1 MHKILKTGVLFFLAA
16 IVVMVYL
23 SAFTVKQSQAALVLR
38 LGRLNTEQGSDRAKV
53 YGPGLHFKWP
63 LISESRP
70 FDMRIQNLDVAS
82 SRILTQEQKYVLVD
96 YYAKWRISDL
106 SSYYKRTGGRASQA
120 RLLIQQKINAL
131 LREAFGS
138 RTIQQVISGEREEV
152 MNLLIQGV
160 KQTAQGLGLEV
171 VDVRI
176 KRIDLPEAVTES
188 VYERMRAQRE
198 QVATEYRS
206 NGQAQAEKIQAKADK
221 QVAISLA
228 NAKADSVK
236 LRAEGD
242 QEAADIYAKAF
253 SKHPDFYS
261 FYKSLE
267 TYRETLSRSG
277 TVLVLDP
284 KSSFFKYF
292 QPK

>member
-1 MHKILKTGVLFFLAA
+1 MHKILKTGTLVLVGICVFIL
-16 IVVMVYL
+16 YL
-23 SAFTVKQSQAALVLR
+23 SAFTVKQSQASLVLR
-38 LGRLNTEQGSDRAKV
+38 LGRLNTEQGSDRAKI

-63 LISESRP
+63 LISESRS

-96 YYAKWRISDL
+96 YYAKWKISDL
-106 SSYYKRTGGRASQA
+106 STYYKRTGGRSSQA

-138 RTIQQVISGEREEV
+138 RTIQEVISGEREEV

-160 KQTAQGLGLEV
+160 KQTAQGLGIEV

-206 NGQAQAEKIQAKADK
+206 NGQAQAEKIQAEADK
-221 QVAISLA
+221 EVSITLA
-228 NAKADSVK
+228 NAKADAVK

-242 QEAADIYAKAF
+242 QKAADIYANAF
-253 SKHPDFYS
+253 SKHPEFYS

-267 TYRETLSRSG
+267 AYRDTLSRQG